1 LIMSEDPNQEI
12 KLEEKLTDLK
22 NRIKAD
28 INTRLTELNSL
39 QTDILKLYS
48 EKQIDEEGRQLL
60 IQLSKEISELAE
72 RLLNL

>member
-1 LIMSEDPNQEI
+1 MSEDPNQEI